1 VARTVA
7 APAVDS
13 PEQRR
18 ARWCEQGKVAKGARE
33 GSKMATRLPSTGLKM
48 AKMANHMEMGD
59 TCDTLD
65 RIDDLASDAGR
76 RGG

>member
-1 VARTVA
+1 
-7 APAVDS
+7 
-13 PEQRR
+13 
-18 ARWCEQGKVAKGARE
+18 
-33 GSKMATRLPSTGLKM
+33 MATRLPSTGLKM